1 MAERGQ
7 AWVIFRREIGYKTP
21 GIALFVFCLL
31 DGKGVGMKK
40 AAGIG
45 VLIIVSF
52 ILLASQVYAQ
62 PLPIMKLSDVKPGMR
77 GIAKTVIKGTE
88 ISEFNIE
95 VIDIAKFP
103 EGPGVSE
110 NTILVKASGDIIDK
124 TGGIADGMSGSPVL
138 IDGKVVGAI
147 AFTTEPFADAT
158 IAGVT
163 PIEDILGVK
172 PTAVDTPTVT
182 SAVSKDAS
190 LAVKTASGTFSLFPL
205 PISLSCS
212 GITRQRTLTR
222 LGTEFLKHNMKLT
235 PGSSKVEQKTFSL
248 EPGSSIG
255 VGLITGDINI
265 GALGTLTFMDG
276 DKFWAF
282 GHPFFYW
289 GDVEFPLTGSVI
301 NTVLKS
307 FAVPFKFGS
316 LLDTVGTVNA
326 DRGSGIAGVLG
337 KRPKM
342 VETTSTVTDVD
353 RKRSLTLNADV
364 VTDNR
369 LLPSMGWAPFIETQ
383 DRVLDQIVRGTSQVK
398 FTIEVQELKKP
409 LVRENMF
416 FDEFDVSFAST
427 GEISEALSL
436 FLFNRFKDVHITKV
450 TAEADVTR
458 ARKTAAIE
466 GIKVLSKTPTPG
478 KTMKVEVT
486 YRPWAN
492 ENRYSGPTRTV
503 VVDVKLPADF
513 PSGCAIVSV
522 RSPMPEIFPP
532 LGEPL
537 PGELPISEGPPSKMP
552 SKAKTL
558 EELVKEFEERGKNNE
573 IEVEVAP
580 AGLSELPGEPGK
592 PEEPRDVITPH
603 GTGCP
608 EPLEPELQSIAK
620 GKAEIDFVVE
630 FLEGE
635 EMVSTST
642 VVGKAAEFADVPKSH
657 WAYNDIYYLVSI
669 DVADGYTDG
678 KFRPNA
684 KISRQELASLLSRS
698 AGLTPVGKPEKSFT
712 DVSPKCWSFGYIN
725 SAVKAGYLEGI
736 SKTLFDPEG
745 IATRAQAIKALACLS
760 GLSSLAGE
768 MTKQEANKTLIQF
781 ADASKVPD
789 WAARYM
795 AIASTKKLITG
806 YPDGCIK
813 PNQPITRA
821 EAAKLLA
828 SVLRKSAP

>member
-1 MAERGQ
+1 MR
-7 AWVIFRREIGYKTP
+7 
-21 GIALFVFCLL
+21 
-31 DGKGVGMKK
+31 K

-45 VLIIVSF
+45 ILIIISF
-52 ILLASQVYAQ
+52 IMLTSQVYAES
-62 PLPIMKLSDVKPGMR
+62 LPIMKLTDVKPGMK

-95 VIDIAKFP
+95 VIDIAKLTN
-103 EGPGVSE
+103 GPGVSE
-110 NTILVKASGDIIDK
+110 NTILVKASGDVINK

-163 PIEDILGVK
+163 PIEDILAVK
-172 PTAVDTPTVT
+172 PTMVDTPTVS
-182 SAVSKDAS
+182 SAINKDAS
-190 LAVKTASGTFSLFPL
+190 LTVKTASGVFSLFPL

-212 GITRQRTLTR
+212 GITRERTLTR
-222 LGTEFLKHNMKLT
+222 LGSEFSKYNMKLT
-235 PGSSKVEQKTFSL
+235 PGSSKVGQVTFSL

-265 GALGTLTFMDG
+265 GAIGTLTYIDG

-282 GHPFFYW
+282 GHPCFYW

-316 LLDTVGTVNA
+316 LLDIAGTVNA

-337 KRPKM
+337 KRPRM
-342 VETTSTVTDVD
+342 VETTSTVTDLD
-353 RKRSLTLNADV
+353 RDRSLTLNADV

-398 FTIEVQELKKP
+398 FTIEGQGLDKP

-416 FDEFDVSFAST
+416 FDEFDVSFTST

-436 FLFNRFKDVHITKV
+436 LLFNRFKDVHITKV
-450 TAEADVTR
+450 TAEAGITR
-458 ARKTAAIE
+458 ARKTALVE
-466 GIKVLSKTPTPG
+466 GIIVLSKNLTPG
-478 KTMKVEVT
+478 RIMKVEVT

-503 VVDVKLPADF
+503 VADVMLPVDF
-513 PSGCAIVSV
+513 PSGCATVSV
-522 RSPMPEIFPP
+522 RDP
-532 LGEPL
+532 LPDVLPSAGLPL
-537 PGELPISEGPPSKMP
+537 PGELPISEGPPIKMP

-558 EELVKEFEERGKNNE
+558 EELIKEFEERGRNNE
-573 IEVEVAP
+573 IEVEVTPVGLGESP
-580 AGLSELPGEPGK
+580 AKPEKPGK
-592 PEEPRDVITPH
+592 PQDVTTSP
-603 GTGCP
+603 GEVCP
-608 EPLEPELQSIAK
+608 EPIEPELQPIAK

-635 EMVSTST
+635 EKISTST
-642 VVGKAAEFADVPKSH
+642 VVGKAAKFTDVPKNH
-657 WAYNDIYYLVSI
+657 WAHNDIYYLVSV
-669 DVADGYTDG
+669 DVADGYADG

-684 KISRQELASLLSRS
+684 SISRQELASLLSRS
-698 AGLTPVGKPEKSFT
+698 ANLTPTIKPEKRFL
-712 DVSPKCWSFGYIN
+712 DVNPKSWSYGFIN
-725 SAVKAGYLEGI
+725 SAVRAGYLEGI
-736 SKTLFDPEG
+736 SKTLFHPEG
-745 IATRAQAIKALACLS
+745 ITTRAQATKALICFS
-760 GLSSLAGE
+760 GLNSLAGE
-768 MTKQEANKTLIQF
+768 MTKQEASKTLSQF
-781 ADASKVPD
+781 ADADKVPD

-795 AIASTKKLITG
+795 AVASTKKLITG
-806 YPDGCIK
+806 YPDGYIK

-821 EAAKLLA
+821 EAIKLLA